1 MNFDAESKGQ
11 VDLAC
16 ILMMVNS
23 EVYSDDYNAL
33 KLAAI
38 LIIFGMAFSL
48 DSRLYQLMVIKIAF
62 AFSRDDDLHMTTD
75 PLKDFSY
82 NKQLFV
88 DLDLTCIVCAEG
100 SALFG
105 RTATLPENS
114 ASYLKDDSHGGGV
127 SLH

>member
-1 MNFDAESKGQ
+1 MILPNPKIFLIMPDAFAIFKIKILGQNLRMNIMNFDAESKGQ

-82 NKQLFV
+82 NK
-88 DLDLTCIVCAEG
+88 
-100 SALFG
+100 
-105 RTATLPENS
+105 
-114 ASYLKDDSHGGGV
+114 
-127 SLH
+127 